1 MITPSIE
8 ELTKDHFYNRYTL
21 VAATAKCARIVT
33 SEYVEQREYAER
45 QIETK
50 ATDKSLMSMIRRDI
64 CDQKAVRIAVNRIYN
79 KEYRIVEPPLND
91 NGQLLE
97 TDTPSEET
105 APAVTDAPQNN
116 G

>member
-50 ATDKSLMSMIRRDI
+50 ATDKSHRSMITDSFWRRI
-64 CDQKAVRIAVNRIYN
+64 RLLRKPR
-79 KEYRIVEPPLND
+79 PL
-91 NGQLLE
+91 
-97 TDTPSEET
+97 
-105 APAVTDAPQNN
+105 
-116 G
+116 